1 MRCLSR
7 LVITCVCAVMFAPA
21 SIAQTSDDKSFSSE
35 ELEQIV
41 APIALYPD
49 ALIAQVLMAATY
61 PLEVVSAARWVKS
74 NPDVNGKALED
85 AMQKQPWDPAVK
97 SLTAFPQVLDMM
109 NGQLDWTQKLGDAFL
124 AQQKDVMA
132 AIQTLRTKAD
142 AAGNLQSTKEQVVTK
157 ETVNNTTVV
166 KIEPAD
172 PQVVYVPTYNPTVV
186 YGAWPY
192 PASPPYAYYP
202 PAYTPGAALF
212 TFGVGMAVG
221 AALWGDCDWGRGD
234 VNINTNNYNNFN
246 RTNVQNKNW
255 EHKAEHRKGVGYRD
269 NATRERYGR
278 GQQPGADSR
287 EAFRGRAE
295 QGRSDIAGG
304 AADRMRGERAGERGG
319 RGDGGIGERGG
330 RGDGGTGER
339 RASAGGGERRDG
351 AMRQTSA
358 TRDGGGF
365 QGVGGRGAETRDF
378 SDRGAASRSSAGTHR
393 AAAGGSAGARAG
405 GGGGGARAGGGG
417 GGGGGGRG
425 GGGRR

>member
-1 MRCLSR
+1 MKRVAGLVFTCLWM
-7 LVITCVCAVMFAPA
+7 LMLTPAVM
-21 SIAQTSDDKSFSSE
+21 AQTDEQKPFSSE
-35 ELEQIV
+35 ELEQMV

-49 ALIAQVLMAATY
+49 ALVAQVLMASTY
-61 PLEVVSAARWVKS
+61 PLEVVAAARWVKA
-74 NPDVNGKALED
+74 NPKVTGTALED
-85 AMQKQPWDPAVK
+85 AMQKQTWDASVK
-97 SLTAFPQVLDMM
+97 SLCAFPQVIEMM
-109 NGQLDWTQKLGDAFL
+109 NAQLEWTQKLGDAFL
-124 AQQKDVMA
+124 DQQKEVMA

-157 ETVNNTTVV
+157 ETVNNTTIV

-192 PASPPYAYYP
+192 PAYPPYSYYP

-246 RTNVQNKNW
+246 RSNIQNKNW
-255 EHKAEHRKGVGYRD
+255 QHNVEHRKGVGYRD
-269 NATRERYGR
+269 NSTRERYGR
-278 GQQPGADSR
+278 GQQPGAESR

-295 QGRSDIAGG
+295 QGRRDIAGG
-304 AADRMRGERAGERGG
+304 AADGV
-319 RGDGGIGERGG
+319 
-330 RGDGGTGER
+330 
-339 RASAGGGERRDG
+339 RRDG
-351 AMRQTSA
+351 GRADGGGFGDRQGAGDRARAADRGSAGDRGGGMRQTSA
-358 TRDGGGF
+358 SRDGF
-365 QGVGGRGAETRDF
+365 QGVGGGGGDTRSF
-378 SDRGAASRSSAGTHR
+378 SDRGAASRASASGAGAR
-393 AAAGGSAGARAG
+393 AAGGGGGGARAAG

-417 GGGGGGRG
+417 GGRGGG